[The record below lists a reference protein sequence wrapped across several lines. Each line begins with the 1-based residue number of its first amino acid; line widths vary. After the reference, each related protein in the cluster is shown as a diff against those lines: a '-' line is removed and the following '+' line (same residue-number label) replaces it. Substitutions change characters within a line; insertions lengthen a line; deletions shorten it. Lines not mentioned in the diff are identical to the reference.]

1 GQVTALDALQV
12 INYMSRQN
20 EIGEGEA
27 TVSLARMTADRFATD
42 IEAEE
47 DRWCDAIDESSSNW
61 NEDLGRKKDLVGSSD
76 QGGVPLG
83 PHRPIDADQADE
95 IFGGEQGST
104 QEEALQAENLDAWF
118 HELVD

>member
-1 GQVTALDALQV
+1 MPE
-12 INYMSRQN
+12 N
-20 EIGEGEA
+20 
-27 TVSLARMTADRFATD
+27 RFATD
-42 IEAEE
+42 IEEEE

-61 NEDLGRKKDLVGSSD
+61 NEDLGSKKDLVGSSD

-104 QEEALQAENLDAWF
+104 QAETLQAGNLDAFF
-118 HELVD
+118 HDIGQ